1 MAPLKPC
8 CCFAEAAP
16 VCVRVSGPQNFCLH
30 SSWCDSPPHT
40 PLSFSFWYRG
50 NRPCDHAGHLAGN
63 LCCPGAPFQ
72 VSRDGPS
79 PWKSWRAQCGQ
90 RGGRRS
96 SGQSGVS
103 IHSRVPSGVLSFFR
117 NHQDI
122 FFFNAIY
129 FASAPS
135 SQGTEFQ
142 VVTPQFVKSCRSAW
156 GC

>member
-1 MAPLKPC
+1 MFVSVAHRIS
-8 CCFAEAAP
+8 
-16 VCVRVSGPQNFCLH
+16 VSIRVGVILHPTPPFPFTSGIE
-30 SSWCDSPPHT
+30 
-40 PLSFSFWYRG
+40 G
-50 NRPCDHAGHLAGN
+50 NRLCVHAGYLAGN
-63 LCCPGAPFQ
+63 LCYPGAPSQ
-72 VSRDGPS
+72 VSRDEPS
-79 PWKSWRAQCGQ
+79 PRKSWRAQCGQ

-103 IHSRVPSGVLSFFR
+103 IHSRVPSGILFLFR

-129 FASAPS
+129 FASASS

-142 VVTPQFVKSCRSAW
+142 VFTPQFVKSCRSAW